1 MQLLSSRSG
10 HRKGT
15 DHSVELALIEC
26 AQKSDSDGGNKERQ
40 YQGMVA
46 RIREGLMEAT
56 DPKGYAQRKL
66 RVMVEEEKELARDEY
81 YK

>member
-26 AQKSDSDGGNKERQ
+26 AQESDSDGGNKER
-40 YQGMVA
+40 
-46 RIREGLMEAT
+46 
-56 DPKGYAQRKL
+56 
-66 RVMVEEEKELARDEY
+66 
-81 YK
+81 

>member
-26 AQKSDSDGGNKERQ
+26 VQESDSDGGNKERQ

-56 DPKGYAQRKL
+56 DPQGYAQRKL

>member
-1 MQLLSSRSG
+1 MSQHQYQEGGGVGSIIQLLSSRSAR
-10 HRKGT
+10 RKGT

-26 AQKSDSDGGNKERQ
+26 AHESESDGSNKERQ

-56 DPKGYAQRKL
+56 DP
-66 RVMVEEEKELARDEY
+66 
-81 YK
+81 